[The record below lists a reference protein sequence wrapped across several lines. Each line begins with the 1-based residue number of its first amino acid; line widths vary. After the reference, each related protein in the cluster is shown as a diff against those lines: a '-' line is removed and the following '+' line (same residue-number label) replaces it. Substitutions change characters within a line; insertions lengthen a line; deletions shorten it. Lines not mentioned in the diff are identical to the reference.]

1 MPTWNSD
8 QYLKFATERTQ
19 PANRAAVVDRLRE
32 LLVSALH
39 EPKPRRKTKP
49 SRASKLRRL
58 EAKRRRS
65 EVKSKRSGRPEV

>member
-1 MPTWNSD
+1 VHLSSD
-8 QYLKFATERTQ
+8 TERTQ
-19 PANRAAVVDRLRE
+19 PANRAAVMERLRD

-58 EAKRRRS
+58 ESKRRRS
-65 EVKSKRSGRPEV
+65 EVKSKRRGRPEL